1 MTAPHPPARS
11 TLPPRAAGRRA
22 ALRGL
27 AAVGLVGTGL
37 AGLSWPRAARAEGLE
52 LLSLS
57 ASRQDQGLV
66 LDFDTRFELP
76 QGVEGALQ
84 KGVALHFVA
93 EASLL
98 RSRWYWRD
106 KRVAQAT
113 RTWRLTYQPLTFS
126 YRVNFGGL
134 GQTYRTLGEALRAV
148 QKSVAWRI
156 ADLPAGEDGTH
167 YVEFSYRLDR
177 DRLPRPLEIGLGAQ
191 REWHLE
197 VDRTLPV
204 DLR

>member
-1 MTAPHPPARS
+1 MTAPHPSARS
-11 TLPPRAAGRRA
+11 TLPPRAARRRA
-22 ALRGL
+22 VLRGL
-27 AAVGLVGTGL
+27 AAAGLGALGGG
-37 AGLSWPRAARAEGLE
+37 GLSWSPPARAEGLE

-57 ASRQDQGLV
+57 ASRQEQGLV

-93 EASLL
+93 EATLL

-106 KRVAQAT
+106 KRVAQAS

-134 GQTYRTLGEALRAV
+134 GQTYRTLGEALRAL

-156 ADLPAGEDGTH
+156 ADAPVPDDGDH
-167 YVEFSYRLDR
+167 YVEFRYRLDR
-177 DRLPRPLEIGLGAQ
+177 ERLPRPLEIGLGTQ
-191 REWHLE
+191 REWQLE
-197 VDRTLPV
+197 VERTIPV
-204 DLR
+204 DPR

>member
-1 MTAPHPPARS
+1 MA
-11 TLPPRAAGRRA
+11 
-22 ALRGL
+22 
-27 AAVGLVGTGL
+27 AAVLAVTGV
-37 AGLSWPRAARAEGLE
+37 AGLSWSTAARAEGLE

-93 EASLL
+93 EASLF

-106 KRVAQAT
+106 KRIAQAT

-134 GQTYRTLGEALRAV
+134 GQTYRTLGEALRAL

-156 ADLPAGEDGTH
+156 ADLPAPEDGTH

-177 DRLPRPLEIGLGAQ
+177 DRLPRPLELGLGAQ